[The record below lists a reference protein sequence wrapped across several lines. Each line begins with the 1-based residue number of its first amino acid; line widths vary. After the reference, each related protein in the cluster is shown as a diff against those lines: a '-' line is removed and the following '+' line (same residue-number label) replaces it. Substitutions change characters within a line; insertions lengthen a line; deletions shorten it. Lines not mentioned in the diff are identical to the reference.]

1 MAIHGATPVMLK
13 AIDSLQLAN
22 VNPGSNQ
29 KLALHL
35 GEGKEYSIHIGKSGD
50 VSVQRDLNHLSTL
63 GRIKNAVVDFFSR
76 AATKGESA
84 LTTRATQIQSEVQR
98 QLTELGQIKN
108 LVQQAFNQP
117 ISEFKND
124 AQYLKPGSDPK
135 TATLADVTDSN
146 KNRLGLEAMSDSSRA
161 FAMEH
166 FSSFINGRDAIF
178 GLLSSRAIE
187 QTNTLFASLSNDP
200 KALQEALKVQSQES
214 EVFNTKVNAEFNR
227 SFVQLFEQRASAELG
242 ALTDANET
250 SPQVEERIGS
260 SEGENVSAKMKKSV
274 LFNDNPVSS
283 VKVFERDDRKVH
295 FAENPVS
302 DVRVFELEE
311 GRALNIKV

>member
-1 MAIHGATPVMLK
+1 MLK

-50 VSVQRDLNHLSTL
+50 VSVQRDLAHLSTL

-98 QLTELGQIKN
+98 QLTELGQIKK

-135 TATLADVTDSN
+135 TATLADVTDAN
-146 KNRLGLEAMSDSSRA
+146 KNRLGLEAMSDSSRE

-227 SFVQLFEQRASAELG
+227 SFGQLFEQRATAELD
-242 ALTDANET
+242 ALTEANTRANET
-250 SPQVEERIGS
+250 SPLVEERTGS
-260 SEGENVSAKMKKSV
+260 SDGENVSSKMKKSV
-274 LFNDNPVSS
+274 RFNDNPVSS

>member
-35 GEGKEYSIHIGKSGD
+35 GEGKEYTIHIGKSGD
-50 VSVQRDLNHLSTL
+50 VSVQRDLAHLSTL

-76 AATKGESA
+76 ATTKGESA

-98 QLTELGQIKN
+98 QLTELGQVKKI
-108 LVQQAFNQP
+108 VQQAFNQP
-117 ISEFKND
+117 ISEFKNE

-135 TATLADVTDSN
+135 TATMADITDAN
-146 KNRLGLEAMSDSSRA
+146 KKRLGLETLDKDSLS
-161 FAMEH
+161 FVQQH
-166 FSSFINGRDAIF
+166 FSSFINGKDAIF
-178 GLLSSRAIE
+178 SMLSSRVIE
-187 QTNTLFASLSNDP
+187 RTIALHESLSGEALSSALNTLGH
-200 KALQEALKVQSQES
+200 ES
-214 EVFNTKVNAEFNR
+214 EAFNAKVNAEFNR
-227 SFVQLFEQRASAELG
+227 SFVQLFEQRANAELD
-242 ALTDANET
+242 ALTEANTRANET
-250 SPQVEERIGS
+250 SPLVEEHTGES
-260 SEGENVSAKMKKSV
+260 DGENVAAKMKKSV
-274 LFNDNPVSS
+274 RFND
-283 VKVFERDDRKVH
+283 
-295 FAENPVS
+295 NPVS

>member
-1 MAIHGATPVMLK
+1 SARRSLTRGIGEQLRLLDPGLSDLVRTP
-13 AIDSLQLAN
+13 
-22 VNPGSNQ
+22 
-29 KLALHL
+29 H
-35 GEGKEYSIHIGKSGD
+35 
-50 VSVQRDLNHLSTL
+50 
-63 GRIKNAVVDFFSR
+63 
-76 AATKGESA
+76 
-84 LTTRATQIQSEVQR
+84 TTRATQIQSEVQR
-98 QLTELGQIKN
+98 QLTELGQIKK

-135 TATLADVTDSN
+135 AATLADVTDSN
-146 KNRLGLEAMSDSSRA
+146 KNRLGLEAMSDSSRE

-187 QTNTLFASLSNDP
+187 QTNTLFTSLSNDP
-200 KALQEALKVQSQES
+200 EALQEALKVQSQES

-227 SFVQLFEQRASAELG
+227 SFGQLFEQRASAELD
-242 ALTDANET
+242 ALTAANTRANET
-250 SPQVEERIGS
+250 SPAIDENTGS
-260 SEGENVSAKMKKSV
+260 SDGENAPAKIKKSV
-274 LFNDNPVSS
+274 RFND
-283 VKVFERDDRKVH
+283 
-295 FAENPVS
+295 NPVS

>member
-1 MAIHGATPVMLK
+1 MLK

-50 VSVQRDLNHLSTL
+50 VSVQRDLAHLSTL

-187 QTNTLFASLSNDP
+187 QTNTLFTSLSNDP

-242 ALTDANET
+242 ALTEVNTRANAT
-250 SPQVEERIGS
+250 SPVVDEGPRS
-260 SEGENVSAKMKKSV
+260 MDGENSAEKTKRSV
-274 LFNDNPVSS
+274 RFND
-283 VKVFERDDRKVH
+283 
-295 FAENPVS
+295 NPVS

-311 GRALNIKV
+311 GRSLNIKV

>member
-35 GEGKEYSIHIGKSGD
+35 GEGKEYTIHIGKSGD
-50 VSVQRDLNHLSTL
+50 VSVQRDLAHLSTL

-98 QLTELGQIKN
+98 QLTELGQIKK

-117 ISEFKND
+117 VNEFKNE

-135 TATLADVTDSN
+135 TATMADITDAN
-146 KNRLGLEAMSDSSRA
+146 KKRLGLETLDKDSLS
-161 FAMEH
+161 FVQQH
-166 FSSFINGRDAIF
+166 FSSFINGKDAIF
-178 GLLSSRAIE
+178 SMLSSRVIE
-187 QTNTLFASLSNDP
+187 RTIALHESLSGEALSSALNTLGH
-200 KALQEALKVQSQES
+200 ES
-214 EVFNTKVNAEFNR
+214 EAFNAKVNAEFNR
-227 SFVQLFEQRASAELG
+227 SFVQLFEQRANAELD
-242 ALTDANET
+242 ALTEANTRANKT
-250 SPQVEERIGS
+250 SPLVEERTGS
-260 SEGENVSAKMKKSV
+260 SDGENVAAKMKKSV
-274 LFNDNPVSS
+274 RFND
-283 VKVFERDDRKVH
+283 
-295 FAENPVS
+295 NPVS

>member
-1 MAIHGATPVMLK
+1 MAIHGATPGMLK

-22 VNPGSNQ
+22 VNPDSNQ

-35 GEGKEYSIHIGKSGD
+35 GEGKEYTIHIGKSGD
-50 VSVQRDLNHLSTL
+50 VSVQRDLAHLSTL

-98 QLTELGQIKN
+98 QLTELGQIKK

-135 TATLADVTDSN
+135 TAILADVTDAN
-146 KNRLGLEAMSDSSRA
+146 KNRLGLETMSDSSRA

-187 QTNTLFASLSNDP
+187 QTNTLFTSLSNDP

-227 SFVQLFEQRASAELG
+227 SFGQLFEQRASAELD
-242 ALTDANET
+242 ALTKANTDANKT
-250 SPQVEERIGS
+250 SPQVEERTGS
-260 SEGENVSAKMKKSV
+260 SDGENVAAKMKKSV
-274 LFNDNPVSS
+274 RFND
-283 VKVFERDDRKVH
+283 
-295 FAENPVS
+295 NPVS

>member
-35 GEGKEYSIHIGKSGD
+35 GEGKEYTIHIGKSGD
-50 VSVQRDLNHLSTL
+50 VSVQRDLAHLSTL

-98 QLTELGQIKN
+98 QLAELGQVKKI
-108 LVQQAFNQP
+108 VQQAFNQP
-117 ISEFKND
+117 VSEFKNE

-135 TATLADVTDSN
+135 TATMADITDAN
-146 KNRLGLEAMSDSSRA
+146 KKRLGLETLDKDSLS
-161 FAMEH
+161 FVQQH
-166 FSSFINGRDAIF
+166 FSSFINGKDAIF
-178 GLLSSRAIE
+178 SMLSSRVIE
-187 QTNTLFASLSNDP
+187 RTIALHESLSGEALSSALNTLGH
-200 KALQEALKVQSQES
+200 ES
-214 EVFNTKVNAEFNR
+214 EAFNAKVNAEFNR
-227 SFVQLFEQRASAELG
+227 SFVQLFEQRANAELD
-242 ALTDANET
+242 ALTEANTRANET
-250 SPQVEERIGS
+250 SPLVEEHTGS
-260 SEGENVSAKMKKSV
+260 SDGENVAAKMKKSV
-274 LFNDNPVSS
+274 RFNDNPVS
-283 VKVFERDDRKVH
+283 
-295 FAENPVS
+295 
-302 DVRVFELEE
+302 DVRMFELEE

>member
-50 VSVQRDLNHLSTL
+50 VSVQRDLAHLSTL

-84 LTTRATQIQSEVQR
+84 LTTRATQIQSEVQW
-98 QLTELGQIKN
+98 QLAELGQVKKI
-108 LVQQAFNQP
+108 VQQAFNQP
-117 ISEFKND
+117 VSEFKNE

-135 TATLADVTDSN
+135 TATMADITDAN
-146 KNRLGLEAMSDSSRA
+146 KKRLGLETLDKDSLS
-161 FAMEH
+161 FVQQH
-166 FSSFINGRDAIF
+166 FSSFINGKDAIF
-178 GLLSSRAIE
+178 SMLSSRVIE
-187 QTNTLFASLSNDP
+187 RTIALHESLSGEALSSALNTLGH
-200 KALQEALKVQSQES
+200 ES
-214 EVFNTKVNAEFNR
+214 EAFNAKVNAEFNR
-227 SFVQLFEQRASAELG
+227 SFVQLCEQRANAELD
-242 ALTDANET
+242 ALTEANTRANET
-250 SPQVEERIGS
+250 SPLVEEHTGS
-260 SEGENVSAKMKKSV
+260 SDGENVAAKMKKSV
-274 LFNDNPVSS
+274 RFNDNPVS
-283 VKVFERDDRKVH
+283 
-295 FAENPVS
+295 
-302 DVRVFELEE
+302 DVRMFELEE

>member
-35 GEGKEYSIHIGKSGD
+35 GEGKEYTIHIGKSGD
-50 VSVQRDLNHLSTL
+50 VSVQRDLAHLSTL

-76 AATKGESA
+76 ATTKGESA

-98 QLTELGQIKN
+98 QLTELGQAKKI
-108 LVQQAFNQP
+108 VQQAFNQP
-117 ISEFKND
+117 VSEFKNE

-135 TATLADVTDSN
+135 TATMADITDAN
-146 KNRLGLEAMSDSSRA
+146 KKRLGLERLDKDSLS
-161 FAMEH
+161 FVQQH
-166 FSSFINGRDAIF
+166 FSSFINGKDAIF
-178 GLLSSRAIE
+178 SMLSSRVIE
-187 QTNTLFASLSNDP
+187 RTIALHESLSGEALSSALNTLGH
-200 KALQEALKVQSQES
+200 ES
-214 EVFNTKVNAEFNR
+214 EAFNAKVNAEFNR
-227 SFVQLFEQRASAELG
+227 SFVQLFEQRATAELD
-242 ALTDANET
+242 ALTEANTRANET
-250 SPQVEERIGS
+250 SPLVEERTGS
-260 SEGENVSAKMKKSV
+260 SDGENVAAKMKKSV
-274 LFNDNPVSS
+274 RFND
-283 VKVFERDDRKVH
+283 
-295 FAENPVS
+295 NPVS

>member
-13 AIDSLQLAN
+13 AIDSLQLAS

-35 GEGKEYSIHIGKSGD
+35 GEGKEYTIHIGKSGD
-50 VSVQRDLNHLSTL
+50 VSVQRDLAHLSTL

-98 QLTELGQIKN
+98 QLTELGQIKKI
-108 LVQQAFNQP
+108 VKQAFNQP
-117 ISEFKND
+117 VNEFKNE

-135 TATLADVTDSN
+135 TATMADITDAN
-146 KNRLGLEAMSDSSRA
+146 KKRLGLERLDKDSLS
-161 FAMEH
+161 FVQQH
-166 FSSFINGRDAIF
+166 FSSFINGKDAIF
-178 GLLSSRAIE
+178 SMLSSRVIE
-187 QTNTLFASLSNDP
+187 RTIALHESLSGEALSSALNTLGH
-200 KALQEALKVQSQES
+200 ES
-214 EVFNTKVNAEFNR
+214 EAFNAKVNAEFNR
-227 SFVQLFEQRASAELG
+227 SFVQLFEQRATAELD
-242 ALTDANET
+242 ALTEANTRANET
-250 SPQVEERIGS
+250 SPLVEERTGS
-260 SEGENVSAKMKKSV
+260 SDGENVAAKMKKSV
-274 LFNDNPVSS
+274 RFND
-283 VKVFERDDRKVH
+283 
-295 FAENPVS
+295 NPVS

>member
-35 GEGKEYSIHIGKSGD
+35 GEGKEYTIHIGKSGD
-50 VSVQRDLNHLSTL
+50 ISVQRDLAHLSTL

-98 QLTELGQIKN
+98 QLTELGQAKKI
-108 LVQQAFNQP
+108 VQQAFNQP
-117 ISEFKND
+117 VSEFKNE

-135 TATLADVTDSN
+135 TATMADITDAN
-146 KNRLGLEAMSDSSRA
+146 KKRLGLETLDKDSLS
-161 FAMEH
+161 FVQQH
-166 FSSFINGRDAIF
+166 FSSFINGKDAIF
-178 GLLSSRAIE
+178 SMLSSRVIE
-187 QTNTLFASLSNDP
+187 RTIALHESLSGEALSSALNTLGH
-200 KALQEALKVQSQES
+200 ES
-214 EVFNTKVNAEFNR
+214 EAFNAKVNAEFNR
-227 SFVQLFEQRASAELG
+227 SFVQLFEQRANAELD
-242 ALTDANET
+242 ALTEANTRANET
-250 SPQVEERIGS
+250 SPLVEEHTGS
-260 SEGENVSAKMKKSV
+260 SDGENVAAKMKKSV
-274 LFNDNPVSS
+274 RFNDNPVS
-283 VKVFERDDRKVH
+283 
-295 FAENPVS
+295 
-302 DVRVFELEE
+302 DVRMFELEE

>member
-35 GEGKEYSIHIGKSGD
+35 GEGKEYTIHIGKSGD
-50 VSVQRDLNHLSTL
+50 VSVQRDLAHLSTL

-98 QLTELGQIKN
+98 QLAELGQVKKI
-108 LVQQAFNQP
+108 VQQAFNQP
-117 ISEFKND
+117 VSEFKNE

-135 TATLADVTDSN
+135 TATMADITDAN
-146 KNRLGLEAMSDSSRA
+146 KKRLGLETLDKDSLS
-161 FAMEH
+161 FVQQH
-166 FSSFINGRDAIF
+166 FSSFINGKDAIF
-178 GLLSSRAIE
+178 SMLSSRVIE
-187 QTNTLFASLSNDP
+187 RTIALHESLSGEALSSALNTLGH
-200 KALQEALKVQSQES
+200 ES
-214 EVFNTKVNAEFNR
+214 EAFNAKVNAEFNR
-227 SFVQLFEQRASAELG
+227 SFVQLCEQRANAELD
-242 ALTDANET
+242 ALTEANTRANET
-250 SPQVEERIGS
+250 SPLVEEHTGS
-260 SEGENVSAKMKKSV
+260 SDGENVAAKMKKSV
-274 LFNDNPVSS
+274 RFNDNPVS
-283 VKVFERDDRKVH
+283 
-295 FAENPVS
+295 
-302 DVRVFELEE
+302 DVRMFELEE

>member
-35 GEGKEYSIHIGKSGD
+35 GEGKEYTIHIGKSGD
-50 VSVQRDLNHLSTL
+50 VSVQRDLAHLSTL

-98 QLTELGQIKN
+98 QLTELGQIKK

-117 ISEFKND
+117 VSEFKNE

-135 TATLADVTDSN
+135 TATMADITDAN
-146 KNRLGLEAMSDSSRA
+146 KKRLGLETLDKDSLS
-161 FAMEH
+161 FVQQH
-166 FSSFINGRDAIF
+166 FSSFINGKDAIF
-178 GLLSSRAIE
+178 SMLSSRVIE
-187 QTNTLFASLSNDP
+187 RTIALHESLSGEALSSALNTLGH
-200 KALQEALKVQSQES
+200 ES
-214 EVFNTKVNAEFNR
+214 EAFNAKVNAEFNR
-227 SFVQLFEQRASAELG
+227 SFGQLFEQRANAELD
-242 ALTDANET
+242 ALTEANTRANKT
-250 SPQVEERIGS
+250 SPLVEEHTGS
-260 SEGENVSAKMKKSV
+260 SDGENVAAKMKKSV
-274 LFNDNPVSS
+274 RFNDNPVS
-283 VKVFERDDRKVH
+283 
-295 FAENPVS
+295 
-302 DVRVFELEE
+302 DVRMFELEE

>member
-35 GEGKEYSIHIGKSGD
+35 GEGKDYSIHIGKSGD
-50 VSVQRDLNHLSTL
+50 VSVQRDLAHLSTL

-98 QLTELGQIKN
+98 QLTELGQIKK

-135 TATLADVTDSN
+135 TATLADVTDAN
-146 KNRLGLEAMSDSSRA
+146 KNRLGLETMSDSSRA

-187 QTNTLFASLSNDP
+187 QTNTLFTSLSNDP

-214 EVFNTKVNAEFNR
+214 EVFNIKVNAEFNR
-227 SFVQLFEQRASAELG
+227 SFGQLFEQRASAELD
-242 ALTDANET
+242 ALTAANTRTNET
-250 SPQVEERIGS
+250 SPAIDENTDS
-260 SEGENVSAKMKKSV
+260 SDGENAPAKMKKSV
-274 LFNDNPVSS
+274 RFND
-283 VKVFERDDRKVH
+283 
-295 FAENPVS
+295 NPVS

-311 GRALNIKV
+311 SRALNIKV